1 MFSGLPGAPVVLP
14 SCHLWPCITLCVCVC
29 VSMWREVPCM
39 ADSLCRV
46 LCHSATVSWYRCES
60 SKGIIKL
67 KKGLKAGHVA
77 VVWKS
82 KGKAGRRR
90 RSLVSD
96 FLLKDDQFG
105 RIRVAS
111 FFFCSFLQMFSF
123 DRPRS
128 LAAKKGRGIN
138 KKKKEKHKRKEIVQE
153 ADRRATG
160 RRCVPRKGPRF

>member
-1 MFSGLPGAPVVLP
+1 MYGRL
-14 SCHLWPCITLCVCVC
+14 
-29 VSMWREVPCM
+29 
-39 ADSLCRV
+39 SLCRV

-111 FFFCSFLQMFSF
+111 FFFFLFLPPNVFLLPTSITSGQKRTR
-123 DRPRS
+123 D
-128 LAAKKGRGIN
+128 KQ
-138 KKKKEKHKRKEIVQE
+138 KKKKRKTQE
-153 ADRRATG
+153 ERDCARG
-160 RRCVPRKGPRF
+160 

>member
-1 MFSGLPGAPVVLP
+1 MYGRL
-14 SCHLWPCITLCVCVC
+14 
-29 VSMWREVPCM
+29 
-39 ADSLCRV
+39 SLCRV

-138 KKKKEKHKRKEIVQE
+138 KKKKKKNTRGKRLCKRLIGERRDVGASHGKVQ
-153 ADRRATG
+153 DFWLDLKYTG
-160 RRCVPRKGPRF
+160 V